1 MKADFDK
8 VFPVLTSLPIFS
20 DFADNPDGRRIM
32 SLVFDAL
39 EVEDFDE
46 GDTILKEGET
56 GDAFYILR
64 SGSVKVLRKT
74 TSGDMIAL
82 SESDDSM
89 HVCFGDAALMGNEK
103 RIVTVLATSDCH
115 TLKISGK
122 KFRKICEREPVLGY
136 RVFLRLAT
144 DLKQSIEKANSDIAT
159 LYEALFREI
168 EGSN

>member
-1 MKADFDK
+1 MKADFEK
-8 VFPVLTSLPIFS
+8 VFPILTALTIFS
-20 DFADNPDGRRIM
+20 DFHDNPTDRRIM

-46 GDTILKEGET
+46 GEMILKEGET

-74 TSGDMIAL
+74 PFGDMIAL
-82 SESDDSM
+82 SELDDSM
-89 HVCFGDAALMGNEK
+89 HVCFGDAALMGND
-103 RIVTVLATSDCH
+103 RRSATVLATSHCH
-115 TLKISGK
+115 TLKIYGK
-122 KFRKICEREPVLGY
+122 EFKRICEKEPILGY
-136 RVFLRLAT
+136 RVYFKLAMEM
-144 DLKQSIEKANSDIAT
+144 KKSVEKANSDIAT